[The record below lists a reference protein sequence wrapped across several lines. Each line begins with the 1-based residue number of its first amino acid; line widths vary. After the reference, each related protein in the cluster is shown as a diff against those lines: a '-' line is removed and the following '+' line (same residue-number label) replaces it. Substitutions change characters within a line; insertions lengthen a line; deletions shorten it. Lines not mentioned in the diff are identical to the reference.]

1 MCLVC
6 RLLIAN
12 CPSRLQI
19 NKLHALLSN
28 PISNVKSLNILN
40 FNRNKCTFN
49 IENIGELMRNRDINK
64 GDREKEREKR
74 ERESS
79 VITFQFSKNFLKCT
93 CAFLIAYCSYF
104 MTALYS

>member
-1 MCLVC
+1 
-6 RLLIAN
+6 
-12 CPSRLQI
+12 
-19 NKLHALLSN
+19 
-28 PISNVKSLNILN
+28 
-40 FNRNKCTFN
+40 
-49 IENIGELMRNRDINK
+49 MRNRDINK